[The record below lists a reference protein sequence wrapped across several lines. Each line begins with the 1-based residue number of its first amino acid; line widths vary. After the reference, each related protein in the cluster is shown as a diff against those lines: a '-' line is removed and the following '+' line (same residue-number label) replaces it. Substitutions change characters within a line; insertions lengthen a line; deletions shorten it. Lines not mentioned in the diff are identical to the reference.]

1 MDMLGECVGMH
12 SQTQHF
18 LSSDN
23 HISYLVTWKAA
34 LIRQLAVST
43 RHERERDVE
52 REIICC

>member
-43 RHERERDVE
+43 RHKRERDVE